1 MKREKATKKTA
12 FTKVRRCLLT
22 TIQRED
28 IDSQEIKDICEELD
42 TALENV
48 MSAVDKLFDR
58 YKIQKDSEGAERF
71 GDEIE
76 QIEIEYSSVQNRAQ
90 KVMDS
95 L

>member
-1 MKREKATKKTA
+1 M
-12 FTKVRRCLLT
+12 T